1 MVARVDSLMEMSKI
15 NQALCKQLAFLLSRT
30 AFNRTKE
37 TFLACCLCTGHD
49 KQKSKL
55 NCQREFSSWLKKN
68 LITRYQII
76 SGLNIH
82 TSKILHINKLRKVR
96 AEFGAWESL

>member
-37 TFLACCLCTGHD
+37 TFFWHAVYVPGTT
-49 KQKSKL
+49 SRNL
-55 NCQREFSSWLKKN
+55 N
-68 LITRYQII
+68 
-76 SGLNIH
+76 
-82 TSKILHINKLRKVR
+82 
-96 AEFGAWESL
+96 

>member
-30 AFNRTKE
+30 AFDRTKE

-55 NCQREFSSWLKKN
+55 CQREFSSWLKKN
-68 LITRYQII
+68 FITRSQMF
-76 SGLNIH
+76 SGLTIR
-82 TSKILHINKLRKVR
+82 TSEVLLINKLCKVR
-96 AEFGAWESL
+96 AKL